1 MNKSQIQS
9 EIYALEEA
17 DFIDKKR
24 VNELKKMLE
33 ECE

>member
-1 MNKSQIQS
+1 MSSLNKLNL
-9 EIYALEEA
+9 EIEEA